1 MPGSRALLV
10 VAGEPSGD
18 AMAAPVVSRLGVPSF
33 GMGGP
38 ALRDA
43 GLERL
48 VDLSRV
54 SAMGFGGVLAR
65 APAIVRAGLCLLRA
79 ARQRRPRAAL
89 LVGYSEFNA
98 WLGPRLRRLGIRVL
112 WFSPPQIWA
121 WRSARG
127 PALRRACDRMALIL
141 PFEEP
146 LWRALGADAHYV
158 GHPAMEHAPEPRAVV
173 RERIGLTPWAEC
185 IAVLPGSRPA
195 EVSAHLVPMLDA
207 VLALREERGALDA
220 RVILAPALP
229 PRSARWAAEVAR
241 AKGVPLLSGWPA
253 AEALPA
259 FNIALAS
266 SGTVTLESAL
276 AGVPPVIV
284 YRTGKSGAF
293 IARRLVSVESIGL
306 PNIVL
311 GERAFVELLQ
321 DAVTA
326 EAMAHEARRL
336 LDAGDQAC
344 VPCRR
349 VRETLQAALEL
360 GPAPVPGDGPSARV
374 ARLLAPWLD

>member
-1 MPGSRALLV
+1 
-10 VAGEPSGD
+10 
-18 AMAAPVVSRLGVPSF
+18 MAAPVVSWLDVPAF
-33 GMGGP
+33 GMGGA
-38 ALRDA
+38 ALRAA

-79 ARQRRPRAAL
+79 ARTRRPRAAL

-98 WLGPRLRRLGIRVL
+98 WLGPRLRRLGVRVL
-112 WFSPPQIWA
+112 WYSPPQIWA

-158 GHPAMEHAPEPRAVV
+158 GHPALEHPPEPRAVV
-173 RERIGLTPWAEC
+173 RERIGLTPFADC
-185 IAVLPGSRPA
+185 VAVLPGSRAA

-207 VLALREERGALDA
+207 VLALRAERGALDA
-220 RVILAPALP
+220 RVILSPALP
-229 PRSARWAAEVAR
+229 PRSARWAEKVAR
-241 AKGVPLLSGWPA
+241 EMRVPLLSGWPA
-253 AEALPA
+253 VEALPA
-259 FNIALAS
+259 FNVALAS

-284 YRTGKSGAF
+284 YRTGRAGAF
-293 IARRLVSVESIGL
+293 FARRLLHVDSIGL
-306 PNIVL
+306 PNVVL

-326 EAMAHEARRL
+326 EAMADEAGRL
-336 LDAGDQAC
+336 LDAGDKATLPCGRLRQA
-344 VPCRR
+344 
-349 VRETLQAALEL
+349 LQTAPER
-360 GPAPVPGDGPSARV
+360 GPAPVPGVGPSARV